1 MPGKDEVM
9 QNGNIHVITPR
20 GVTRVEC
27 GKRRERETKNLKK
40 DVEIK
45 EAEMGKEDSKMA
57 EAEPKTSRL
66 QKLPR
71 S

>member
-1 MPGKDEVM
+1 M

-45 EAEMGKEDSKMA
+45 EAEMGKEEQDG
-57 EAEPKTSRL
+57 
-66 QKLPR
+66 
-71 S
+71 

>member
-1 MPGKDEVM
+1 M

-20 GVTRVEC
+20 RVTRVEC

-45 EAEMGKEDSKMA
+45 EAEMGEEDSKMA